1 MNVGDFELITRL
13 LKERSGLVL
22 NEDKAYLLET
32 RLQPVM
38 RQHDVADLDE
48 LVLKVKSNPKD
59 PLVDDIVDAMTT
71 NETFFFRDQNPFDQ
85 FRDHVLP
92 HLIEARQKT
101 KSIRIWCAACSTGQE
116 PYSLAMLLKE
126 ADAALSGWRTEIVA
140 TDLSAEAMSKAKVGL
155 YSQFEV
161 QRGLP
166 VQFLVK
172 YFKQVNETWQ
182 IDSAIRAM
190 VSFRPINLLKN
201 FSLLGTFDVIFC
213 RNVLIYFDR
222 ETKGDVLDRM
232 RRITAD
238 DGFLCLGGS
247 ETVLGVTEKFQ
258 NIKGLR
264 GLYSPEIRQPALAK

>member
-1 MNVGDFELITRL
+1 MSPEDFSFLIGVIRA
-13 LKERSGLVL
+13 RSGLVL

-32 RLQPVM
+32 RLQPVI
-38 RQHDVADLDE
+38 RQHDIADLDS
-48 LVLKVKSNPKD
+48 LVAKVRANTKA
-59 PLVDDIVDAMTT
+59 PLVDDVVDAMTT
-71 NETFFFRDQNPFDQ
+71 NETFFFRDQKPFDQ

-92 HLIEARQKT
+92 QLIEARASR

-116 PYSLAMLLKE
+116 PYSLAILLKE
-126 ADAALSGWRTEIVA
+126 AGSALSGWRTEIVA

-166 VQFLVK
+166 VQYMVK

-190 VSFRPINLLKN
+190 VTFRPINLLEN
-201 FSLLGTFDVIFC
+201 FSALGTFDVIFC

-222 ETKGDVLDRM
+222 DTKGDVLDRM
-232 RRITAD
+232 RKITAD

-247 ETVLGVTEKFQ
+247 ETVLGVTDSYK
-258 NIKGLR
+258 NISGLR
-264 GLYSPEIRQPALAK
+264 GLYSPATKEAALAK

>member
-1 MNVGDFELITRL
+1 MSPDDFSFLIGLIRQ
-13 LKERSGLVL
+13 RSGLVL

-32 RLQPVM
+32 RLQPVA
-38 RQHDVADLDE
+38 RENGSADLDE
-48 LVLKVKSNPKD
+48 LVAKVRANTNGA
-59 PLVDDIVDAMTT
+59 LVDAIVDAMTT
-71 NETFFFRDQNPFDQ
+71 NETFFFRDQKPFDQ

-92 HLIEARQKT
+92 KLIEARVNT
-101 KSIRIWCAACSTGQE
+101 KAIRIWCAACSTGQE
-116 PYSLAMLLKE
+116 PYSLAILLKE
-126 ADAALSGWRTEIVA
+126 AGAALAGWRTEIVA

-166 VQFLVK
+166 VQYMVK

-190 VSFRPINLLKN
+190 VTFRPINLLEN
-201 FSLLGTFDVIFC
+201 FSTLGTFDVIFC

-222 ETKGDVLDRM
+222 ETKCDVLDRM
-232 RRITAD
+232 RNINAD

-247 ETVLGVTEKFQ
+247 ETVLGVTDSYK
-258 NIKGLR
+258 NISGLR
-264 GLYSPEIRQPALAK
+264 GLYAPQSMEPALAK

>member
-1 MNVGDFELITRL
+1 MSPDDFNFLIGLIR
-13 LKERSGLVL
+13 ERSGLVL
-22 NEDKAYLLET
+22 TEDKAYLLET

-38 RQHDVADLDE
+38 RDQGIADLPE
-48 LVLKVKSNPKD
+48 LVSRVRANTRSA
-59 PLVDDIVDAMTT
+59 LVDTIVDAMTT
-71 NETFFFRDQNPFDQ
+71 NETFFFRDQKPFDQ

-92 HLIEARQKT
+92 HLLEARAKT
-101 KSIRIWCAACSTGQE
+101 KTIRIWCAACSTGQE
-116 PYSLAMLLKE
+116 PYSLAMILKE
-126 ADAALSGWRTEIVA
+126 ADKVLAGWRTEIVA

-166 VQFLVK
+166 VQFMVK

-190 VSFRPINLLKN
+190 VTFKPINLLEN
-201 FSLLGTFDVIFC
+201 FSTLGKFDVIYC
-213 RNVLIYFDR
+213 RNVLIYFDQ

-232 RRITAD
+232 RTITAD

-247 ETVLGVTEKFQ
+247 ETVLGVTESFK
-258 NIKGLR
+258 NVSDLR
-264 GLYSPEIRQPALAK
+264 GIYAPATPAAMSVA